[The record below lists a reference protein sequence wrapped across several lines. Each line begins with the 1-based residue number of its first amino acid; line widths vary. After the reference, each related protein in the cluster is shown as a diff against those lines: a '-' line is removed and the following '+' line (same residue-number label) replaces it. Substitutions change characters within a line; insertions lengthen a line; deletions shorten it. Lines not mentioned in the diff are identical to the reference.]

1 MKTIMNKL
9 KKTIS
14 LVGNS
19 KTGKTSFI
27 DRIVYG
33 TFRNNY
39 ISTIGFNL
47 NNININ
53 IENNKYNIHFI
64 DTSGNKKIYDFS
76 RTNIFKDID
85 AIIYMYDVTD
95 KNSFECIQEWIEYT
109 KGMVK
114 DKNNCSMF
122 IIGSKIDLEEKR
134 EVKEEEGRNLA
145 KQNGM
150 NFLELSSTT
159 KESVNKSMLFIIKK
173 MLNLPDDFSSEILM
187 GKNSEN
193 INKKET
199 KEKEDSCC
207 CFG

>member
-1 MKTIMNKL
+1 MNKL

-14 LVGNS
+14 LVGNC
-19 KTGKTSFI
+19 KAGKTSFI
-27 DRIVYG
+27 NGIVDG
-33 TFRNNY
+33 TFRKNY

-47 NNININ
+47 NNIYIK

-64 DTSGNKKIYDFS
+64 DTSGNKKIFHFS

-85 AIIYMYDVTD
+85 AIIYMYDITD
-95 KNSFECIQEWIEYT
+95 KYSFKSIPEWIEYT

-145 KQNGM
+145 KKKWDEFFG
-150 NFLELSSTT
+150 
-159 KESVNKSMLFIIKK
+159 IKQYY
-173 MLNLPDDFSSEILM
+173 
-187 GKNSEN
+187 
-193 INKKET
+193 
-199 KEKEDSCC
+199 
-207 CFG
+207 